1 MFRSACAVALVT
13 LLLVGC
19 GGTQTSAVPS
29 ASASPSP
36 SPYAGATGKTRILD
50 ATTGWPR
57 RVDTPHGIV
66 TVAQKPQRIHTLSV
80 GFDEITFRLVDP
92 SRIVAISTSTANP
105 DISNVADLAAAVPLR
120 IGRNAEQ
127 VLAAKPD
134 LVVAPPTANADLV
147 KALEGAGLTVVLA
160 DLLSGVDAH
169 EPNIRLLAYLYGEEQ
184 RGEQLI
190 AEVRDQLARVDVVVA
205 KKDSLVRP
213 RVLMLSGKISA
224 AGAGSNEDGII
235 RRAGGLNVAAEAGIS
250 GNKDISVEAIPGMRP
265 DLIVLVESDPTKPV
279 LRQLVIDNPALQD
292 LTAIKNGRVAAVP
305 QRYLTT
311 LSHWNVRGV
320 QELARFFYPS
330 DFP

>member
-1 MFRSACAVALVT
+1 MLRPTLVLALIAA
-13 LLLVGC
+13 LLAGC
-19 GGTQTSAVPS
+19 GGGAVTGLPS
-29 ASASPSP
+29 SSPSP
-36 SPYAGATGKTRILD
+36 TPYAGPTGKTRILD
-50 ATTGWPR
+50 ATAGWPR
-57 RVDTPHGIV
+57 RVDTPHGVVSI
-66 TVAQKPQRIHTLSV
+66 AQKPQRIHTLSV

-92 SRIVAISTSTANP
+92 GRIVAISTSTANP
-105 DISNVADLAAAVPLR
+105 DISNVADLAAQVPLR
-120 IGRNAEQ
+120 VGRNAEQ
-127 VLAAKPD
+127 VIAARPD

-169 EPNIRLLAYLYGEEQ
+169 EPNIRLLAYLYGEEA

-190 AEVRDQLARVDVVVA
+190 TEIRDQLAKVDAIVSTQA
-205 KKDSLVRP
+205 PATRP

-235 RRAGGLNVAAEAGIS
+235 RRSGGINVAAEAGIT
-250 GNKDISVEAIPGMRP
+250 GNKSIGVEAIPAMRP
-265 DLIVLVESDPTKPV
+265 DVIVLVESDPSKPV

-292 LTAIKNGRVAAVP
+292 IVAIKNGRVSAIP

-320 QELARFFYPS
+320 QELARILYPAA
-330 DFP
+330 FR

>member
-1 MFRSACAVALVT
+1 MVRSLSAIALLT
-13 LLLVGC
+13 LLIAGC
-19 GGTQTSAVPS
+19 GGTPALPVSTSAVG
-29 ASASPSP
+29 PSP
-36 SPYAGATGKTRILD
+36 SPYAGPTSKTRILD
-50 ATTGWPR
+50 VTTGWPR
-57 RVDTPHGIV
+57 RVDTPHGVV
-66 TVAQKPQRIHTLSV
+66 TITAKPQRIHTLSV

-92 SRIVAISTSTANP
+92 SRIIAISTSTTNP

-120 IGRNAEQ
+120 VGRNAEQ

-147 KALEGAGLTVVLA
+147 RALETAGLTVVLA

-169 EPNIRLLAYLYGEEQ
+169 EPNIRLLAYVYGEEA

-190 AEVRDQLARVDVVVA
+190 AEVRSDLAAVDAVVA
-205 KKDSLVRP
+205 TKATATRP

-235 RRAGGLNVAAEAGIS
+235 RRAGGMNVAADAGIN
-250 GNKDISVEAIPGMRP
+250 GNKDISVEAIPAMSP
-265 DLIVLVESDPTKPV
+265 DVIVLAESDPRTPV
-279 LRQLVIDNPALQD
+279 LRQLVIDHPALQE
-292 LTAIKNGRVAAVP
+292 LAAIKNGRVALVP

-320 QELARFFYPS
+320 QELARILYPA
-330 DFP
+330 DFR